1 MGFDL
6 YGLNPTNP
14 KGLIKPEIDWTD
26 KPSDKERDEF
36 FTDLNDYEDKVP
48 GHYFR
53 NNVWYWRPL
62 WQFVMSSCDDILTDE
77 DCEEGSSNGGHEI
90 SEDKAL
96 AIADKID
103 ELDKNGTIDF
113 YSKRVEEIR
122 KKGEKHNK
130 KIEVKKETLRKKVN
144 SHMES
149 DKIVPAHY
157 PEPYKSMWDKL
168 QDQEDWG
175 AHYPFDADN
184 VREFGKF
191 CKESGGFEIC

>member
-14 KGLIKPEIDWTD
+14 KGLIKPEIDWD
-26 KPSDKERDEF
+26 NKPSSKEKDKF
-36 FTDLNDYEDKVP
+36 FSDLNKYEDKVP

-62 WQFVMSSCDDILTDE
+62 WSFIVTVCDDILNEE
-77 DCEEGSSNGGHEI
+77 DCEKGSNNDGHEI
-90 SEDKAL
+90 SEEKAL
-96 AIADKID
+96 AIADRID
-103 ELDKNGTIDF
+103 DINESGAIDLF
-113 YSKRVEEIR
+113 AENVEEIR
-122 KKGEKHNK
+122 KEGEKHNK
-130 KIEVKKETLRKKVN
+130 KLEVKKETLRKRV
-144 SHMES
+144 HTYMDS

-157 PEPYKSMWDKL
+157 PEPYKAMWKKL
-168 QDQEDWG
+168 QDQEDWD